1 MTPRKAEVKRSTGE
15 TTVQIDLCI
24 DGEGQSEIDTGLPF
38 LDHMLNLFAK
48 HSLINLK
55 IKATGDLL
63 VDSHHTVEDV
73 GITLGKAF
81 AQALASK
88 EGIARYG
95 NAYLPMDELLARV
108 VIDFSGRPFLEY
120 RLPASLTPAA
130 ALMSGKDF
138 SLQLVEEF
146 VRGFS
151 VHSAA
156 NLHIEILYGRD
167 AHHAAEAIFK
177 GLAKVVDQ
185 ACRRDPRVSGI
196 PSTKGVL

>member
-38 LDHMLNLFAK
+38 LDHMLNLFAR

-88 EGIARYG
+88 AGIARYG
-95 NAYLPMDELLARV
+95 NVYLPMDELLARV